1 MRVAGR
7 SAIVVVWLVAGFL
20 LVTGCAGIASGGR
33 LTELHLFGVPVALNL
48 GSKSGPDGIGLRLY
62 ASTTDV
68 AKGIPI
74 RDGVLEVLM
83 FDGSV
88 GEAYARSE
96 KPLKIWS
103 FTSSQLGAFAGT
115 SSLGVGY
122 QFPPPLGNG
131 SAAPAGCDGDRP
143 PCGPEQ
149 GRHLVHRDHDLRR
162 HPLRHLLRAAPPRD
176 DVPVVPI

>member
-7 SAIVVVWLVAGFL
+7 SAVVMAWVAAGLL
-20 LVTGCAGIASGGR
+20 LVTGCAGISTGGR

-62 ASTTDV
+62 ASTADV

-74 RDGVLEVLM
+74 REGVLEVLM

-96 KPLKIWS
+96 KPLKTWS
-103 FTSSQLGAFAGT
+103 FTSSQLGA
-115 SSLGVGY
+115 L
-122 QFPPPLGNG
+122 
-131 SAAPAGCDGDRP
+131 APR
-143 PCGPEQ
+143 Q
-149 GRHLVHRDHDLRR
+149 
-162 HPLRHLLRAAPPRD
+162 
-176 DVPVVPI
+176 PVVTVIARHVAPNKAVTWSTATTISVVTR

>member
-1 MRVAGR
+1 MKVPGGSAAVMAWVA
-7 SAIVVVWLVAGFL
+7 AGL
-20 LVTGCAGIASGGR
+20 LLMTGCAGLSTGGR

-62 ASTTDV
+62 ASTADV

-74 RDGVLEVLM
+74 REGVLEVLM

-96 KPLKIWS
+96 KPLKTWS
-103 FTSSQLGAFAGT
+103 FTSSQLGALAGT

-122 QFPPPLGNG
+122 QFPLRWGNE
-131 SAAPAGCDGDRP
+131 APR
-143 PCGPEQ
+143 Q
-149 GRHLVHRDHDLRR
+149 
-162 HPLRHLLRAAPPRD
+162 
-176 DVPVVPI
+176 PVVTVIARHVAPNKAVTWSTATTISVVTR

>member
-7 SAIVVVWLVAGFL
+7 SAVVMAWVAAGLL
-20 LVTGCAGIASGGR
+20 LVTGCAGLSTGGR

-48 GSKSGPDGIGLRLY
+48 GSKTGPDGIGLRLY
-62 ASTTDV
+62 ASTADV

-74 RDGVLEVLM
+74 REGVLEILM

-96 KPLKIWS
+96 KPLKSWS
-103 FTSSQLGAFAGT
+103 FTSSQLGALAGT

-122 QFPPPLGNG
+122 QFPLRWGTE
-131 SAAPAGCDGDRP
+131 APR
-143 PCGPEQ
+143 Q
-149 GRHLVHRDHDLRR
+149 
-162 HPLRHLLRAAPPRD
+162 
-176 DVPVVPI
+176 PVVTVIARHVAPNKTVTWSTATTISVVTR

>member
-122 QFPPPLGNG
+122 QFPLRWGTE
-131 SAAPAGCDGDRP
+131 APR
-143 PCGPEQ
+143 Q
-149 GRHLVHRDHDLRR
+149 
-162 HPLRHLLRAAPPRD
+162 
-176 DVPVVPI
+176 PVVTVIARHVAPNKAVTWSTATTISVVTR